1 MFTAKKVLHM
11 SLFGCLL
18 WGSLAIDPNCVKID
32 MSGNCVEKSNGVQT
46 LPSNPANLVIQPVPL
61 VIPPT

>member
-11 SLFGCLL
+11 SLFGCIL
-18 WGSLAIDPNCVKID
+18 WGSSAIDPNCVKID
-32 MSGNCVEKSNGVQT
+32 MSGNCLEIASGGQT

-61 VIPPT
+61 VLPPT